1 MNVLKMKSRNV
12 TEQLM
17 LLKKADY
24 MYKYLFIYFTVGAQ
38 TTVSGSQKCLPVIDV
53 IIRYE
58 KY

>member
-1 MNVLKMKSRNV
+1 MKSLNL

-24 MYKYLFIYFTVGAQ
+24 MYSYLFVYFTIGAQ
-38 TTVSGSQKCLPVIDV
+38 TAVSGSQKCLPVVNV
-53 IIRYE
+53 IIRNE